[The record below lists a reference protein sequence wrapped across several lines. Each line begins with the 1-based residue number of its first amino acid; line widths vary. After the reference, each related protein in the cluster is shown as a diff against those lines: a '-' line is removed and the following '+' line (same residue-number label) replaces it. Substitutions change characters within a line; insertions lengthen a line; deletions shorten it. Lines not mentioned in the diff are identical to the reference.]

1 MDILW
6 ILYKF
11 HSRYKLNLP
20 FKAGI
25 HYNFLYQKGGIALK
39 FFTSLRYT
47 LCYALRLIHFTLKSL
62 LLIYY
67 ASIKQA
73 DFFMHFSTIR
83 SARNATITVIIIITT
98 SIHIGVIASMVSPY
112 AFPISA
118 A

>member
-25 HYNFLYQKGGIALK
+25 HYNFLYQKVYRIK
-39 FFTSLRYT
+39 VFTSLRYT